1 MTKKKE
7 RWVVKVGSSLIAHN
21 EVGIDEDFI
30 RNLASQIIQLLKKNI
45 EVIIVSSGAIAK
57 GVQELNLEVRP
68 KSLNLLQA
76 TAAVG
81 QLGLIN
87 SYREAFKKYNL
98 ITGQV
103 LVLSL
108 IHI

>member
-45 EVIIVSSGAIAK
+45 EVIIV
-57 GVQELNLEVRP
+57 
-68 KSLNLLQA
+68 
-76 TAAVG
+76 
-81 QLGLIN
+81 
-87 SYREAFKKYNL
+87 
-98 ITGQV
+98 
-103 LVLSL
+103 LSL